1 MPEVDSTP
9 ESFDAPQTAPAPA
22 PALPS
27 RLDHYDILGRLGE
40 GGMGEVYLARD
51 QRLGRQVALKM
62 LAGRYTADPNL
73 RERFLSEARAVS
85 ALEHPHICR
94 LYDVGEWQT
103 RPYFTMERLRGE
115 TLRDRLRQ
123 GPLPASEIRRIGAEV
138 AEALAVAH
146 ERGIL
151 HCDIKPSN
159 LFLTTDGGA
168 KVMDFGIARRL
179 QAAVTTAKPASD
191 ESTIS
196 GELHRGESPVGT
208 PFYMSP
214 EQVRGDELDPRAD
227 QFSLG
232 SVLYEMASGRLPF
245 RAPSVVETYAAILRE
260 KPTPLTVAD
269 AALAATIERMLEK
282 DRGNRFASLEE
293 LAKTLRSG
301 IRPASSAGSSP
312 AGRSWILFAAAG
324 VVAMLGLVA
333 AFRPIGKSTPPT
345 LSPLVSNAGDKDAPS
360 LSPTG
365 DRVVFAWTNE
375 QGNNVDVYVKMA
387 SGGPPLRIT
396 AGTLT
401 ETNPAWSPDGQRIA
415 FLRTGLAG
423 VNGENGYYVVP
434 ALGGEERKIA
444 PSYRVP
450 NMNGGTNLAWSRDGK
465 SLTIC
470 DRLTPDGPAA
480 MFTADVETHAVK
492 TLIEGKGYVSN
503 PIYSPD
509 GTKLAY
515 TRGPGFISHDLFVMD
530 LKTGSSR
537 QLTKEL
543 RSIAGVAWTPDSRSL
558 VFSSNRHGLFSLW
571 RIDAAGGEP
580 QPLTVGGSD
589 AVSPSISLAG
599 GRLSYLSRRV
609 NINLWRYPLEGG
621 GQPER
626 LISSTRISTEPD
638 YSPDGSHIVF
648 ASERSG
654 SWEIWT
660 ARADG
665 SQPLQLTNMPGQQ
678 SASPRWSPD
687 SKSIVFDSRFAG
699 HADLVT
705 IGAQGEGLR
714 RLTTDASDEFLP
726 RFSRDGKWIY
736 FLSNRGGGPTQ
747 LWRMPAPSE
756 PAAPPVQI
764 TVKGL
769 TDAVESEDRKFLY
782 ISRGNKL
789 WRMPV
794 DAHDEQGITEVLPRS
809 FWRDFSLVP
818 GGVIYAT
825 GWVNLV
831 QTVER
836 MDWATGQKKKLM
848 EIGPRPNL
856 YGPFVVSP
864 DRKWLLTDRVDQQ
877 NVEIMLVDNFR

>member
-1 MPEVDSTP
+1 MPEVDSNP
-9 ESFDAPQTAPAPA
+9 EPLGAQPSVSA

-62 LAGRYTADPNL
+62 LAGRYTTDPGL
-73 RERFLSEARAVS
+73 RARFLSEARAIS

-94 LYDVGEWQT
+94 LYDVGEWEN

-115 TLRDRLRQ
+115 TLRDLLRR
-123 GPLPASEIRRIGAEV
+123 GPLPASDIRRLGAEI
-138 AEALAVAH
+138 AEALASAH

-159 LFLTTDGGA
+159 LFVTADGGA

-179 QAAVTTAKPASD
+179 QAAVSTAKPASD

-214 EQVRGDELDPRAD
+214 EQVRGEELDPRAD

-232 SVLYEMASGRLPF
+232 SVLYEMASGRVPF
-245 RAPSVVETYAAILRE
+245 RAPSVVEIYAAILRE
-260 KPTPLTVAD
+260 KPAHLTLAD
-269 AALAATIERMLEK
+269 TALSATIERTLEK
-282 DRGNRFASLEE
+282 DRSHRFASLEE

-301 IRPASSAGSSP
+301 IRPSASAGASP
-312 AGRSWILFAAAG
+312 AARPWFLYGAAG
-324 VVAMLGLVA
+324 VVALLGLVL
-333 AFRPIGKSTPPT
+333 AFRPVTKSAPPT

-387 SGGPPLRIT
+387 SGGPPLRLT
-396 AGTLT
+396 SSPLT
-401 ETNPAWSPDGQRIA
+401 ETNPAWAPDGQRIA
-415 FLRTGLAG
+415 FLRTGQGG
-423 VNGENGYYVVP
+423 VNGENGYYIIP

-444 PSYRVP
+444 RSFRVP
-450 NMNGGTNLAWSRDGK
+450 NMNGGGNLAWSGDGR
-465 SLTIC
+465 SLVIC
-470 DRLTPDGPAA
+470 DRLAADGQPA
-480 MFTADVETHAVK
+480 MFTVDVETHAVK
-492 TLIEGKGYVSN
+492 TLIEGKGYISN

-509 GTKLAY
+509 GTRLAY

-530 LKTGSSR
+530 VRTGVRR
-537 QLTKEL
+537 QLTREL
-543 RSIAGVAWTPDSRSL
+543 RSIGGVAWTPDGRSL

-580 QPLTVGGSD
+580 QPLTVGGAD
-589 AVSPSISLAG
+589 AVSPSISRSG

-609 NINLWRYPLEGG
+609 NINLWRYPLEGAG
-621 GQPER
+621 PPER
-626 LISSTRISTEPD
+626 LVSSTRISTEPD
-638 YSPDGSHIVF
+638 YSPDGSRIVF

-687 SKSIVFDSRFAG
+687 SKSIVFDSRFEG

-705 IGAQGEGLR
+705 IGALGEGMR

-756 PAAPPVQI
+756 PAATPVQI

-769 TDAVESEDRKFLY
+769 TDAVESEDRQFLY
-782 ISRGNKL
+782 ISRANKL
-789 WRMPV
+789 WRMPI
-794 DAHDEQGITEVLPRS
+794 DARDEQGLTEVLPRS

-825 GWVNLV
+825 GWVNLM

-836 MDWATGQKKKLM
+836 LDWATGQKKKLL